1 MRILVVDDHLP
12 TLDLMVLTLT
22 SFGHTVSRA
31 SGVVEALAVVDRDDP
46 ELILSDLTFAA
57 TSTLPSA
64 SASASDDRRGADDRV
79 PDGHAL
85 ARAVRSRSRSGG
97 GCIGL
102 LAITGVVS
110 PLEVQAA
117 VDSGFDAV
125 IAKPFD
131 LESLIERIDAIA
143 RSKRTTPGSDLH

>member
-46 ELILSDLTFAA
+46 ELILSDLTFAS
-57 TSTLPSA
+57 TSTSP
-64 SASASDDRRGADDRV
+64 SASASDDRRGADDRE

-110 PLEVQAA
+110 PIEVQAA